1 MKEYFSD
8 EHRKNG
14 LDIVVIED
22 DDVTLTCE
30 YIEGSGKNYILTG
43 KALIDGEIYHD
54 FKVEFELL
62 ELPEEETISCIM
74 DMDWD
79 WYDFLC

>member
-30 YIEGSGKNYILTG
+30 YIEGNGKNYILTG
-43 KALIDGEIYHD
+43 KALIDGEI
-54 FKVEFELL
+54 L
-62 ELPEEETISCIM
+62 S
-74 DMDWD
+74 
-79 WYDFLC
+79 

>member
-8 EHRKNG
+8 EHRKND

-43 KALIDGEIYHD
+43 NALIDGEIYHD